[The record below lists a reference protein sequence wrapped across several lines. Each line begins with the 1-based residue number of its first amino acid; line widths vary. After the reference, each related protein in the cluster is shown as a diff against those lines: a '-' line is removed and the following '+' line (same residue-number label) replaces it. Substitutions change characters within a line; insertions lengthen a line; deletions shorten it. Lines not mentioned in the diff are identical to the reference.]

1 MQSFTGFILTNKLVN
16 SLINIFIRDF
26 SFRLD
31 LAIQVLRIEIHLL
44 VPKTKNPK
52 KSSNEVF
59 RRPVNDSI
67 KSRDALLEQ
76 PMENSYVIVIPRSYL
91 PYGI

>member
-1 MQSFTGFILTNKLVN
+1 MVSNERELKAD
-16 SLINIFIRDF
+16 IRDF

-31 LAIQVLRIEIHLL
+31 LAIQVLRIEIHFL

-59 RRPVNDSI
+59 RRTINDSK
-67 KSRDALLEQ
+67 KSRNAVKER
-76 PMENSYVIVIPRSYL
+76 PMENSFVIVTPHNYFPFAR
-91 PYGI
+91 

>member
-1 MQSFTGFILTNKLVN
+1 MRQISICT
-16 SLINIFIRDF
+16 IRDF

-59 RRPVNDSI
+59 RRPIDDSI
-67 KSRDALLEQ
+67 KSRNAVMAQ
-76 PMENSYVIVIPRSYL
+76 PMENSYVIVIPHNYL
-91 PYGI
+91 PFAI